1 VTDIAK
7 LLQGESDPGCL
18 WTRGGIASELLT
30 DVVSPLCWSVWGRR
44 IELGFRTAMSDF
56 GILQRNEV
64 AYPDDPNRQAVGVFY
79 GRLAANVDST
89 REMMGRIPGVSAS
102 QFERDMFGGAREGIA
117 EPPTAWHRI
126 PEIVMKS
133 TSTMRR
139 AVDEIDVVHADTRAW
154 WEREVL
160 RVNTSPADDG
170 LSLPAWEKF
179 EDARRRFGETITAHI
194 RVRFV
199 LQSAR
204 GAFVRLAA
212 KAGDQDLVGAVM
224 GGYGGIADIVAADD
238 LWRLAHDDI
247 DLDEYLKQHGYRGSH
262 ECNLYSS
269 PWREQ
274 PDRVSAMAATLL
286 RRSDA
291 PRPRD
296 SEKVAIQKRIEAEAA
311 LIRDVPTHWRPAMRW
326 MLAKLERV
334 IRANQLGRS
343 TYLMSI
349 DGCRAAA
356 REIGRQLVQLG
367 HLAKVDDVFF
377 LTVSELATLFNVGL
391 PEASRLIAD
400 RRATH
405 ERYAAMQ
412 IPNTFV
418 GMPSILAFAD
428 DVVTQADTKSD
439 PVMISAASGSPGSVE
454 GIARVILDPDA
465 DFNLDTGDVLVC
477 RATDPSWTSLMTLA
491 AGLVID
497 NGGTTSHGAIV
508 AREIGIPCVIGTGNG
523 TTLIRDGD
531 RVRVDGDQGTVTV
544 VERRTHR
551 APNPR
556 A

>member
-1 VTDIAK
+1 MTDITT

-30 DVVSPLCWSVWGRR
+30 DVVSPLCWGVWGRL
-44 IELGFRTAMSDF
+44 IELGYRTAMAEF
-56 GILQRNEV
+56 GILQHNEV
-64 AYPDDPNRQAVGVFY
+64 VYPDDPNRQAVGVFY

-89 REMMGRIPGVSAS
+89 RAMMGRIPGVSAS
-102 QFERDMFGGAREGIA
+102 QFERDMFGDSREGVA
-117 EPPTAWHRI
+117 EPPTAWQRV
-126 PEIVMKS
+126 PEIVAKS
-133 TSTMRR
+133 TSSMRR
-139 AVDEIDVVHADTRAW
+139 AIDAINSAHTETRTW
-154 WEREVL
+154 WEQEVL
-160 RVNTSPADDG
+160 RTSPDALAG
-170 LSLPAWEKF
+170 VPPATAWVRF

-238 LWRLAHDDI
+238 LWRLAHEHI
-247 DLDEYLKQHGYRGSH
+247 DLDEYLRQHGYRGPH
-262 ECNLYSS
+262 ECNLYSLS
-269 PWREQ
+269 WREQ
-274 PDRVSAMAATLL
+274 PDRVAAMAATLR

-296 SEKVAIQKRIEAEAA
+296 SEKTAIQKRIEAEAA
-311 LIRDVPTHWRPAMRW
+311 LIRDVPTRWRPLMRW
-326 MLAKLERV
+326 MLTKVERV
-334 IRANQLGRS
+334 VRANQLGRS
-343 TYLMSI
+343 TYLMAI

-356 REIGRQLVQLG
+356 REIGRQQVHLG
-367 HLAKVDDVFF
+367 ALTAIDDVFF
-377 LTVSELATLFNVGL
+377 LSVSELATLVNAGL
-391 PEASRLIAD
+391 PEASLLVAD

-405 ERYAAMQ
+405 ARYANMQ

-418 GMPSILAFAD
+418 GMPPVMTAVDDAGSSAD
-428 DVVTQADTKSD
+428 DGSD
-439 PVMISAASGSPGSVE
+439 PMVLSAVAGSPGSVE
-454 GIARVILDPDA
+454 GTARVILDPDA
-465 DFNLDTGDVLVC
+465 DFDLDIGDVLVC

-523 TTLIRDGD
+523 TLVIRDGD
-531 RVRVDGDQGTVTV
+531 RLLVDGDQGTVTV
-544 VERRTHR
+544 VARSAQRT
-551 APNPR
+551 ATPQ
-556 A
+556 